1 VDGALGVPEGILAG
15 ADMTSEGAPPLG
27 GRFTGGERALLA
39 VVGLAFLHHVDH
51 VLRADNSGWP
61 FTSDVTPFTVS
72 LVVYPIFLLDF
83 LLLRRRPWVRVGL
96 VAVLFVALLAV
107 HAVFETPADQYG
119 TWANGVSSVPH
130 AVGRPNL
137 LEIASPAM
145 GVVSVAV
152 SALLSAAVLF
162 ALVLLVGEARRPPR
176 HAEEP

>member
-1 VDGALGVPEGILAG
+1 
-15 ADMTSEGAPPLG
+15 M
-27 GRFTGGERALLA
+27 RFSRGERALLV

-72 LVVYPIFLLDF
+72 LVVYPIFVVDF
-83 LLLRRRPWVRVGL
+83 LTLRRRTWVRVGL

-130 AVGRPNL
+130 AEGRPNL
-137 LEIASPAM
+137 LGIASPAL
-145 GVVSVAV
+145 GVVSVGI
-152 SALLSAAVLF
+152 SLALSVAVLV
-162 ALVLLVGEARRPPR
+162 ALVLLVGEARRADPQAEPPAAR
-176 HAEEP
+176 RRIHSSTDE